1 MTSTCKEHQLSK
13 KSQEFL
19 ERSIEL
25 FGVLVADYTR
35 ERLMGLSEDM
45 QEDLIWHVL
54 HYVYSDEIMTTGNLD
69 ADIKLTEIV
78 VKLPFLSVVALR
90 NMKGSDIK
98 RGGSSASS
106 GYEN

>member
-1 MTSTCKEHQLSK
+1 MTSTCKENKLSE
-13 KSQEFL
+13 KSL
-19 ERSIEL
+19 ENLEKLRPIVGEL
-25 FGVLVADYTR
+25 VSDYIK
-35 ERLMGLSEDM
+35 ERLMGLSECM
-45 QEDLIWHVL
+45 QADLIWRVL

-90 NMKGSDIK
+90 NMKDSDIK